1 MALKEE
7 FEKQGNWLFRHR
19 SILPIVILF
28 IALVV
33 FIQTITQNRN
43 SLVCSLGFEL
53 TCLFIGLFGLAIRI
67 YTVGHTPK
75 NTSGRNTH
83 EGQVA
88 DTLNT
93 TGIYSIVRHP
103 LYLGN
108 FLMWLGPALLTENL
122 WFIIV
127 FILSYWVYYERIMFA
142 EEQFLA
148 RKFGE
153 VYTKWADSVPAF
165 IPKFRPFSKPHFP
178 FSIKKVLKKEKN
190 GLFALFFIFMVFDF
204 IGEWLKDHT
213 HFNYFITIGCIVTLI
228 LYCVLKFIKSKTT
241 WLNES

>member
-1 MALKEE
+1 
-7 FEKQGNWLFRHR
+7 
-19 SILPIVILF
+19 
-28 IALVV
+28 
-33 FIQTITQNRN
+33 
-43 SLVCSLGFEL
+43 
-53 TCLFIGLFGLAIRI
+53 
-67 YTVGHTPK
+67 TPK

-165 IPKFRPFSKPHFP
+165 IPKFRPFSKPDFP

-213 HFNYFITIGCIVTLI
+213 HFNYF
-228 LYCVLKFIKSKTT
+228 
-241 WLNES
+241 